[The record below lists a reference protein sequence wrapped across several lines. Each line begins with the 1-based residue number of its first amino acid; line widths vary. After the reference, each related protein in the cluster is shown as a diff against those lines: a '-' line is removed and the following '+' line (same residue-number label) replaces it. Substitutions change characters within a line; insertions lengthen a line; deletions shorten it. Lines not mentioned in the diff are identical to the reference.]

1 MESLEIEPEKHG
13 EYKTEDTDEKAVLL
27 NYFRGNYFSEGR
39 RSCSLKRV
47 NYFSL
52 ALSLLLVA
60 SNVVLIGFLL
70 TKSSPAS
77 PLSKKVLVI
86 GTTFDYLPFTG
97 LSESGKGQGIDI
109 DLSTELS
116 MSLKGRAPVFVK
128 TTWSQLVDQIAENKF
143 DLAVGGIDITLE
155 RRKSW

>member
-60 SNVVLIGFLL
+60 SNVVLIGEDTYLL
-70 TKSSPAS
+70 ILLVYSYCISYGGS
-77 PLSKKVLVI
+77 EYLKK
-86 GTTFDYLPFTG
+86 GFG
-97 LSESGKGQGIDI
+97 N
-109 DLSTELS
+109 
-116 MSLKGRAPVFVK
+116 
-128 TTWSQLVDQIAENKF
+128 SQ
-143 DLAVGGIDITLE
+143 
-155 RRKSW
+155 